1 MAWAKAI
8 TAALVLGYAL
18 VMLGGWVLC
27 GVGHLSA
34 RFWPAMAQAGS
45 AIAIIPTYLFALWLA
60 RLAGHGRPPGD
71 LYALLALLATV
82 VLTVVLTGLA
92 IWQGLIA
99 WRDERAARA
108 AGGC

>member
-1 MAWAKAI
+1 MNWAKVI
-8 TAALVLGYAL
+8 TGALVVCYAL
-18 VMLGGWVLC
+18 VMLGGWTLC

-60 RLAGHGRPPGD
+60 RLVGHGRPPGD

-82 VLTVVLTGLA
+82 VLTVALTGLA

-99 WRDERAARA
+99 WRAEHRERA